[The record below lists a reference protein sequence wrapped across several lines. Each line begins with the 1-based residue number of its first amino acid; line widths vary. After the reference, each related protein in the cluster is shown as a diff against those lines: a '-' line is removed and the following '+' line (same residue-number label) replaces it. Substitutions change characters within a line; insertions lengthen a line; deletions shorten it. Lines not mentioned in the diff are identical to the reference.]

1 MVGKI
6 GDTDTLNTSIDNYV
20 RSRGNFNAVSIG
32 PAAARYFFTIGP
44 ALPFMHVSCCLFS
57 TWVFWPLQKCEKDV

>member
-57 TWVFWPLQKCEKDV
+57 T